1 MLNIDGPP
9 ENSSDLERAPGARS
23 IGEEFSGG
31 PSIVHH
37 LQQCENARFS
47 HSCCTFWDPE
57 SPPRAELA
65 ACRSGAFLNA
75 HDVGVRPFD
84 RLDTGSREARSRGG
98 GPRED

>member
-1 MLNIDGPP
+1 MLNIDGAP

-57 SPPRAELA
+57 SAAETSRAPP
-65 ACRSGAFLNA
+65 GM
-75 HDVGVRPFD
+75 
-84 RLDTGSREARSRGG
+84 T
-98 GPRED
+98 